1 MDKKK
6 LYEFLKNKNN
16 GILYVILIIG
26 VVIMLCGT
34 ISDDNPEPTA
44 EPPQVNTVLSDE
56 ERLCEILSDIK
67 GAGEVSVMITYYE
80 SEQKDIAYEV
90 RESENNRENSGGHE
104 KTVDRQA
111 VISNGSPMVVKEV
124 YPDVKGVIVTA
135 QGAGSVSV
143 REDISSAV
151 QAVMNVPAHRVCV
164 YEKR

>member
-1 MDKKK
+1 MNKKK

-34 ISDDNPEPTA
+34 IDDGKPNTQASQPQTDTA
-44 EPPQVNTVLSDE
+44 ADDE
-56 ERLCEILSDIK
+56 KRLCEILSDIK

-80 SEQKDIAYEV
+80 SEKKDIAYEV
-90 RESENNRENSGGHE
+90 RESENSRENSGGHE
-104 KTVDRQA
+104 KTVDKQA
-111 VISNGSPMVVKEV
+111 VMSNGSPMVVKEV
-124 YPDVKGVIVTA
+124 YPNVKGVIVTA
-135 QGAGSVSV
+135 QGAGSISV
-143 REDISSAV
+143 RESISSAV